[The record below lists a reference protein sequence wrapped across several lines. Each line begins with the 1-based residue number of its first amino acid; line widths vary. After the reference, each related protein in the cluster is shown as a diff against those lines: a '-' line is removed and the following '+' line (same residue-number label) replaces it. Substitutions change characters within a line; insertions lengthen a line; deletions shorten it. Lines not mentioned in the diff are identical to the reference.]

1 MQNFP
6 ADKDK
11 QVTLAN
17 WRLSPFNHWAFHHVR
32 EIVPSADIAND
43 PEHIWELEENLVNLG
58 GVSIDCEDEG
68 LMSLSGFC
76 DYSQTDALLVLH
88 RGKIVYEHY
97 NNSMDRGMHRYS
109 PHILMSVSKSL
120 LGIVTGI
127 LEEKGILD
135 TSEEITTYLPEL
147 SGTAYLGATVRQLL
161 DMRTG
166 VEFDEDYLATSGP
179 IVDYRKS
186 TNWNPLE
193 AGEKPTDL
201 RSFFN
206 QLTTKKHEHG
216 LQFSYMSPNTDL
228 LGWVIERASNDTYA
242 NVLRDHLWQPMGA
255 EYSSY
260 ITVDRLGAPRA
271 AGGVCTTLRDLA
283 RVGRLIV
290 NGGKGYDN
298 KPVISEQWIED
309 TLNSGN
315 KDAWDN
321 GNFAPDFPG
330 LPMSYRSKWYVLHPR
345 PEDEASWLIAL
356 GIHGQN
362 IYIDRDNDFVMVKFA
377 SHSMPL
383 EASSGIYGIVA
394 AKAVRDYLVNHF

>member
-1 MQNFP
+1 MQKFP
-6 ADKDK
+6 ADTDK

-17 WRLSPFNHWAFHHVR
+17 WRQGPFNQWAFHHVR

-43 PEHIWELEENLVNLG
+43 PGNVWTLEESPVNLG

-76 DYSQTDALLVLH
+76 HYSQTDALLVLH
-88 RGKIVYEHY
+88 RDKIVYEHY
-97 NNSMDRGMHRYS
+97 DRGMDRYS

-120 LGIVTGI
+120 LGIVAGI
-127 LEEKGILD
+127 LEDKGILD
-135 TSEEITTYLPEL
+135 TEEQVTTYLPEL
-147 SGTAYLGATVRQLL
+147 SNTAYQGATVRHLL

-193 AGEKPTDL
+193 PGETPTDL

-216 LQFSYMSPNTDL
+216 MQFSYTSPNTDL
-228 LGWVIERASNDTYA
+228 LGWVIERTTGETYA
-242 NVLRDHLWQPMGA
+242 SVLRNCLWQPMGA
-255 EYSSY
+255 EYSGY

-271 AGGVCTTLRDLA
+271 AGGICTTLRDLA

-290 NGGKGYDN
+290 NGGKGDNN
-298 KPVISEQWIED
+298 KPVISTQWIKD
-309 TLNSGN
+309 TQTCGN
-315 KDAWDN
+315 RDAWDN
-321 GNFAPDFPG
+321 GNFAADFPD
-330 LPMSYRSKWYVLHPR
+330 LPMSYRSKWYVLHAR
-345 PEDEASWLIAL
+345 PEDEATWLVAL

-362 IYIDRDNDFVMVKFA
+362 IYIDIDNEFVMIKFA
-377 SHSMPL
+377 SHSQPL
-383 EASSGIYGIVA
+383 EPSSGIYGIVA

>member
-1 MQNFP
+1 MQKFP
-6 ADKDK
+6 ADIDQ

-17 WRLSPFNHWAFHHVR
+17 WRQSPFNQWAFHHVR
-32 EIVPSADIAND
+32 EIVPSADIANNPD
-43 PEHIWELEENLVNLG
+43 KVWTLEENPLNLG

-76 DYSQTDALLVLH
+76 HYSQTDALLVLH
-88 RGKIVYEHY
+88 RDKIVYEHY
-97 NNSMDRGMHRYS
+97 DKGMSRYS

-120 LGIVTGI
+120 LGIIAGI
-127 LEEKGILD
+127 LEDKRILD
-135 TSEEITTYLPEL
+135 PDEQVTTYVPEL
-147 SGTAYLGATVRQLL
+147 GGSAFNGATVRQLL

-193 AGEKPTDL
+193 PGESATDL

-206 QLTTKKHEHG
+206 QLRTKKHEHG
-216 LQFSYMSPNTDL
+216 LQFSYVSPNTDL
-228 LGWVIERASNDTYA
+228 LGWVIERACNQRYA
-242 NVLRDHLWQPMGA
+242 NVVQEHLWQPMGA

-260 ITVDRLGAPRA
+260 ITVDRLGAPRT
-271 AGGVCTTLRDLA
+271 AGGICTTLRDLA

-290 NGGKGYDN
+290 NAGTGYN
-298 KPVISEQWIED
+298 EEQVIPEKWITD
-309 TLNSGN
+309 TLTNGDST
-315 KDAWDN
+315 AWNN
-321 GNFAPDFPG
+321 GNFASDFPN

-362 IYIDRDNDFVMVKFA
+362 IYIDIDNEFVMIKFA
-377 SHSMPL
+377 SHALPL
-383 EASSGIYGIVA
+383 EPSSGIHGIVA